1 MSILCDICN
10 KLYASNSSLWN
21 HKNKI
26 HANKI
31 NKSDEND
38 VISTSL
44 PDVIMSSSTKSKLCR
59 YCNKSFYDRNNRN
72 RHEKTCK
79 NKDISGSELN
89 ELRSTV
95 NKLQQEINELKNNNS
110 IKQNKIVNNANQV
123 NMNCGVVN
131 NISIMPLGKENIDE
145 LLTNEQIAEILK
157 LNASDSINMT
167 LLLVSRAENLKGGR
181 NVYISNFEGKYCKV
195 YDEDQDKYITKE
207 KDEVLND
214 VITTHVSTVKSIV
227 DAHGKPKKQEKTK
240 EYFDKLDVDEK
251 LQKKKKMEF
260 NAIIH
265 DNKDNIKPIVNL
277 VNKKKK

>member
-1 MSILCDICN
+1 MSLVCDICN

-26 HANKI
+26 HANKT

-38 VISTSL
+38 VIPTSL

-72 RHEKTCK
+72 RHEKICK

-95 NKLQQEINELKNNNS
+95 NKLQQEINELKNINS

-131 NISIMPLGKENIDE
+131 NINIIPIGKENINE
-145 LLTNEQIAEILK
+145 LLTDEQIAEILK
-157 LNASDSINMT
+157 LNASDSLNKT
-167 LLLVSRAENLKGGR
+167 LLLVCTAENLKECR
-181 NVYISNFEGKYCKV
+181 NTYISSLEGKHCKV
-195 YDEDQDKYITKE
+195 YDEIQDKFITKE

-227 DAHGKPKKQEKTK
+227 DTHGKQKKQERTK

-265 DNKDNIKPIVNL
+265 DNKDNIKQIVNSI
-277 VNKKKK
+277 NKKK

>member
-1 MSILCDICN
+1 MSVLCDICN

-44 PDVIMSSSTKSKLCR
+44 PDVIMLSSTKSKLCR

-167 LLLVSRAENLKGGR
+167 LLLVSRAENLKEGR

-265 DNKDNIKPIVNL
+265 DNKDNIKPIVDL